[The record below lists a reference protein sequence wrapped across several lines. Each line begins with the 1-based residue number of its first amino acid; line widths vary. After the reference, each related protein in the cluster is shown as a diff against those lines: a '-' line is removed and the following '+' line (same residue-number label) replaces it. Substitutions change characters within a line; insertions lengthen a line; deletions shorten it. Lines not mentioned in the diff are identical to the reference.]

1 MERELLLWRTLFAG
15 VTAALDKPDGVQRI
29 RQLLGQFA
37 PQLAGGAGD
46 QLFFEYAR
54 LKQGQPVAI
63 HDLAR
68 NPLDDGIM
76 VISYRRS
83 ADGWLFTPNERQAGR
98 WRRPGDWTHWGHMV
112 LVPSHG
118 PDGAA
123 VLFDACQ
130 GQIDSAR
137 LAFAD
142 EDLVLPAAGKNELAL
157 LLAQIDFQLQ
167 QLKSFFVAA
176 DPQKFLQ
183 PAEAEKFLHR
193 PAGEKFLQP
202 ADSKK
207 FLHGQTGEKFLQNGD
222 GEKFFTDT
230 PATVSENLFAGERA
244 RFASRFSRVFG
255 MALDDGAPQP
265 GRSVYQALDELLALF
280 NVAGRAAD

>member
-1 MERELLLWRTLFAG
+1 MDRELLLWRTLFAG
-15 VTAALDKPDGVQRI
+15 VTAALDKPDGLLRI

-63 HDLAR
+63 HDLAS

-98 WRRPGDWTHWGHMV
+98 WRRPGAWTHWGHMV

-167 QLKSFFVAA
+167 QLKSFFVEA
-176 DPQKFLQ
+176 DPQKFLH
-183 PAEAEKFLHR
+183 PADAEKFLHSQ
-193 PAGEKFLQP
+193 AGK
-202 ADSKK
+202 
-207 FLHGQTGEKFLQNGD
+207 KFLQNGG
-222 GEKFFTDT
+222 GEMFLHNKADEIFFTDT
-230 PATVSENLFAGERA
+230 PATVRENLFAGERD
-244 RFASRFSRVFG
+244 RFASRFAKLFG
-255 MALDDGAPQP
+255 LALDDGAPQP